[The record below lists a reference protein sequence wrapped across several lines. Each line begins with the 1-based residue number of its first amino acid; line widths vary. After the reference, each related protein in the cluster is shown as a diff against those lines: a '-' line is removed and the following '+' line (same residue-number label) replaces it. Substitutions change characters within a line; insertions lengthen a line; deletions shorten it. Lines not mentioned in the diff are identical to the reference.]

1 MQQKA
6 FSVEKPERSQRG
18 RKNPR
23 DSDGE
28 TKGRPDTIKRV
39 PVSKHEREGKITEE
53 NGMITV
59 TGK

>member
-6 FSVEKPERSQRG
+6 FSVERMERRKR

-23 DSDGE
+23 DSNGK

-39 PVSKHEREGKITEE
+39 PVSKHER
-53 NGMITV
+53 
-59 TGK
+59 